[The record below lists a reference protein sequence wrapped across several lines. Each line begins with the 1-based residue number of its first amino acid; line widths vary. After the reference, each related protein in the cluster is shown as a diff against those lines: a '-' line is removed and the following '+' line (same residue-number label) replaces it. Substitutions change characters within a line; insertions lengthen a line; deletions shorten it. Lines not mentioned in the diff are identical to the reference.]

1 MSASARPFVIGQ
13 SLRVP
18 GLGVLV
24 LPAAPV
30 PSWLAG
36 PALHTALALLLHR
49 PGQLPLALP
58 ATIEE
63 ISHGPQP
70 PTRALLL
77 DGDPGGELAAGAWL
91 ALQAVMENELL

>member
-1 MSASARPFVIGQ
+1 MSASACPFVIGQ

-18 GLGVLV
+18 GLGLLV

-30 PSWLAG
+30 PDWLAR

-49 PGQLPLALP
+49 PGQPSLALP

-70 PTRALLL
+70 PSRALLL
-77 DGDPGGELAAGAWL
+77 DGDPGSELEPGAWL
-91 ALQAVMENELL
+91 ALEAVIENELL